1 MSEFLPII
9 LSEQHTD
16 RYYLPVCLNCLH
28 ASQNVPFSPIWG
40 SFLLVFSFLLA
51 YGFICTHPT
60 RFAPIYTHPHHFSPH
75 TPKHDVRGNFPGHS
89 TQILTCAT
97 LKSPQLPVFRVP
109 RAPCAPT
116 HPHAPIR
123 INFHLFVPVC
133 TLHFHVY
140 MYILMQK

>member
-1 MSEFLPII
+1 MPEFLPII
-9 LSEQHTD
+9 LSGQHTD

-89 TQILTCAT
+89 TQILTCET
-97 LKSPQLPVFRVP
+97 LNDPCLYCFCAPRVP
-109 RAPCAPT
+109 CVPA
-116 HPHAPIR
+116 HLSAPIHT
-123 INFHLFVPVC
+123 HLHHFLPIR
-133 TLHFHVY
+133 TLF
-140 MYILMQK
+140 L